1 MSNASLAYR
10 PQLDALRAVAVS
22 LVLLSHFWLDELKL
36 GHIGVRLFFVLSGF
50 LITTILLH
58 GISLR
63 NFYVGR
69 IMRLAP
75 ALYIALGLAF
85 LLDLY
90 GMRDTWK
97 WHVLQLSN
105 VLFAMRD
112 SWELAWPAD
121 HLWSLNVEEQ
131 FYLVWPLLVLSVPR
145 RWLPKALVA
154 VIAVGPAF
162 RLFCHLR
169 GGGEV
174 AALALPFASFD
185 ALGLGALMAVTG
197 IRMGIAGLIAL
208 PLLLLAPF
216 DLFPDSFLY
225 NELVEFG
232 PLLTMAAL
240 VQLGW
245 EGRLPLRSSLLV
257 RTGRISYGIYLYHNF
272 VYGAVAELGLEQ
284 RGPVLMVTCSLI
296 TLGIALLSYVFVE
309 RPIRSLRGKLPTSS
323 KPTAG
328 PLAGAAK

>member
-1 MSNASLAYR
+1 MNNAPLVYR
-10 PQLDALRAVAVS
+10 PQLDALRTVAVG

-36 GHIGVRLFFVLSGF
+36 GHVGVRLFFVLSGF
-50 LITTILLH
+50 LITTILLR

-63 NFYVGR
+63 DFYTGR
-69 IMRLAP
+69 VMRLAP

-105 VLFAMRD
+105 LLFAVRD

-131 FYLVWPLLVLSVPR
+131 FYLVWPLLILFVSR
-145 RWLPKALVA
+145 RWLPHALIA

-162 RLFCHLR
+162 RIFCHLR

-185 ALGLGALMAVTG
+185 ALGLGAFMAVTG
-197 IRMGIAGLIAL
+197 VRMSMPGLVAL

-245 EGRLPLRSSLLV
+245 DGRLPLQSPLLV
-257 RTGRISYGIYLYHNF
+257 KTGRISYGIYLYHNF
-272 VYGAVAELGLEQ
+272 VYGTVAELGLEQ

-296 TLGIALLSYVFVE
+296 TLGIASLSYIFVE
-309 RPIRSLRGKLPTSS
+309 RPIRSLRGKLSASS
-323 KPTAG
+323 TPTAG
-328 PLAGAAK
+328 PLTEAAK